1 MRATVR
7 TVFMSVSRGA
17 GTGFVRRALC
27 GCALAVTLVLGGPA
41 PAANAQS
48 PPDLSSPSEAW
59 NILPPG
65 ESGSPSP
72 NPNSFDQALLY
83 DGLTPLFDQ
92 VTDSD
97 LPNFFKPN
105 IFGLGGETPAIVVEP
120 RPGLRIERDSKGV
133 AHVFGDTRADV
144 MYGAGWVTVEDR
156 DQPGA
161 PLMEALRGPGRVGAL
176 DVPGIDP
183 FSLVFSGRQFIPS
196 AQTEAFL
203 AQQIS
208 LLQGSGPEGLQ
219 VVEDIDNYLLGVND
233 RRGQLGVPGPP
244 WTRNDVVA
252 VASLIGARFGKGGG
266 DEARR
271 AEFLSALQQRLGDGE
286 GRQIFDDLR
295 EQNDPE
301 HHASVP
307 GRFKLNSEEGDGNAV
322 IDAGSIG
329 TAAAQAAATALSSQS
344 DASNA
349 LLLGASHSQN
359 GHPLFVAGPQVGY
372 TYPEILY
379 EADLHGGGID
389 ARGVTFPGSGPYVE
403 MGRGP
408 DFSWSATSSG
418 TDIVDQYV
426 ETLCGGSDT
435 KYVFNG
441 DCIDMTMFNAGTL
454 TPGPGPPAGP
464 VTFKETVH
472 GPVSGY
478 ARSDGERV
486 AISNKRSTR
495 GRDVLSAIGFE
506 DLNSDVNDPASFV
519 RAASKIELTFNWF
532 YADNENIAM
541 FSSGRVPVRAPG
553 VDLGL
558 PTVGTGGFEWDGFY
572 TDAQHPQAVNPSG
585 DRIINWNNK
594 PSPRWTAADDEWA
607 YGSVHRAELLENA
620 VALRSTHSLGS
631 LVAAMNRAA
640 TQDLRVAEVL
650 PAIEA
655 VLVTGPAPSPR
666 EQQMLA
672 LLDQWR
678 TNGSSR
684 LDRDLDGKI
693 DAAGA
698 AIMDAA
704 WPKIADAVMSP
715 VLGPQLGE
723 LRSLITRDSRPG
735 NQGSAYGSGWY
746 GYVDKDLR
754 TLLDRSVTGK
764 FQRRFCG
771 AGDLTACRNSLWQA
785 LEDAGDD
792 LAAAQGTND
801 PAQWRSDATAERI
814 RFLPSFPITMR
825 WTNRPTFQQAISY
838 SGHR

>member
-1 MRATVR
+1 MQPR
-7 TVFMSVSRGA
+7 SWVSGM
-17 GTGFVRRALC
+17 GGFALRALC
-27 GCALAVTLVLGGPA
+27 GCALAVALVLGGPA
-41 PAANAQS
+41 PAAYSEN
-48 PPDLSSPSEAW
+48 PTDFSSPGEAW
-59 NILPPG
+59 NVLPPG
-65 ESGSPSP
+65 ESGSAPP
-72 NPNSFDQALLY
+72 NANSFNQGLLY
-83 DGLTPLFDQ
+83 NGLTGLFDQ

-97 LPNFFKPN
+97 LPTYFKPN
-105 IFGLGGETPAIVVEP
+105 IFGLGGETPASVEQP

-161 PLMEALRGPGRVGAL
+161 PLMEALRGPGRVAAL

-183 FSLVFSGRQFIPS
+183 FSLVFAGRTFTPS

-203 AQQIS
+203 SSQIS
-208 LLQGSGPEGLQ
+208 LLQNAGPEGQQ
-219 VVEDIDNYLLGVND
+219 VVQDIDNYLQGVND
-233 RRGQLGVPGPP
+233 KRSQLGTPGPP

-271 AEFLSALQQRLGDGE
+271 AQFLSALQQRLGDGT
-286 GRQIFDDLR
+286 GRQVFNDLR

-301 HHASVP
+301 HYVSVP
-307 GRFKLNSEEGDGNAV
+307 GKFKLNSEEGKGNAV

-329 TAAAQAAATALSSQS
+329 SAAAQAAATAQSSQAS
-344 DASNA
+344 ASNA
-349 LLLGASHSQN
+349 LLLGAGRSQN

-403 MGRGP
+403 LGRGP

-418 TDIVDQYV
+418 TDIIDQFV
-426 ETLCGGSDT
+426 ETLCGGSDL
-435 KYVFNG
+435 KYMFNG
-441 DCIDMTMFNAGTL
+441 QCVDMTTFNAGTL
-454 TPGPGPPAGP
+454 GPGPGPPAGP
-464 VTFKETVH
+464 VTFNETVH

-478 ARSDGERV
+478 ARSNGQRV
-486 AISNKRSTR
+486 AISNDRSTR
-495 GRDVLSAIGFE
+495 GREVVNAIGFE
-506 DLNSDVNDPASFV
+506 HFNDNSVHDPASFID
-519 RAASKIELTFNWF
+519 AASQIELTFNWF
-532 YADNENIAM
+532 YADDKNIAM
-541 FSSGRVPVRAPG
+541 FSSGRVPVRADG

-558 PTVGTGGFEWDGFY
+558 PTIGTGAYEWNGFY
-572 TDAQHPQAVNPSG
+572 TPAQHPQAVNPSG
-585 DRIINWNNK
+585 DAIINWNNK
-594 PSPRWTAADDEWA
+594 PAAGWTAADDEWA
-607 YGSVHRAELLENA
+607 YGSVHRVELLANA
-620 VALRSTHSLGS
+620 VARRSTHSLGS

-640 TQDLRVAEVL
+640 TQDIRDAEVL
-650 PAIEA
+650 PAIQA
-655 VLVTGPAPSPR
+655 VLQTGPAPSPR
-666 EQQMLA
+666 EQQMLT

-678 TNGSSR
+678 ADGSSR
-684 LDRDLDGKI
+684 LDRNLDGLI
-693 DAAGA
+693 DDPGA

-704 WPKIADAVMSP
+704 WPKIADAVMGP
-715 VLGPQLGE
+715 VLGPQLGD
-723 LRSLITRDSRPG
+723 LARLITRDNKANS
-735 NQGSAYGSGWY
+735 QGSSYGSGWY

-754 TLLDRSVTGK
+754 TLLSRNVTGK
-764 FQRRFCG
+764 FQTRFCG

-785 LEDAGDD
+785 LKDAGDQ

-801 PAQWRSDATAERI
+801 PAQWRSNATAERI
-814 RFLPSFPITMR
+814 TFPPSPLFPLTMA